1 MKNIAVILHR
11 ELRSY
16 FTTPLAYIFIAVFL
30 GLAGL
35 LAFKIGM
42 LYEARQADLSP
53 FFTWHPWLYLFLV
66 PAISM
71 RLWSEERKSGTI
83 ELLLTLPVSQGQAV
97 IAKFVAGWL
106 LLAISLGLTF
116 PLVITVAVLG
126 DPDMGQVAAGYVG
139 SLLMAGAYLAIGCCM
154 SALTKNQVISF
165 VLSVVIC
172 FLLMLAG
179 FPAVLDAFEG
189 GPAWLIETV
198 SAMSFLTHYDS
209 IQRGVIEL
217 ADVVFFGSI
226 IGAWLYGCAVVLD
239 LKKAQ

>member
-1 MKNIAVILHR
+1 MNTAMVILRR

-16 FTTPLAYIFIAVFL
+16 FITPLAYIFIAVFL

-35 LAFKIGM
+35 LTFKMGM
-42 LYEARQADLSP
+42 LYEARQADLAA

-71 RLWSEERKSGTI
+71 RLWAEERKSGTI
-83 ELLLTLPVSQGQAV
+83 ELLLTLPVTQGQAV
-97 IAKFVAGWL
+97 IAKFLAGWL
-106 LLAISLGLTF
+106 LLLFALVLTF

-126 DPDMGQVAAGYVG
+126 DPDMGQIASGYLG
-139 SLLMAGAYLAIGCCM
+139 SFLMAGAYLAIGCCL

-179 FPAVLDAFEG
+179 FPAVLDVFAG
-189 GPAWLIETV
+189 GPNWLIEAV
-198 SAMSFLTHYDS
+198 NAMSFLSHYES
-209 IQRGVIEL
+209 IQRGVIEMRDL
-217 ADVVFFGSI
+217 VFFGSL

-239 LKKAQ
+239 MKKAQ